1 MIDKIISRLI
11 SMGADLSS
19 RNAIKGAL
27 RILGED
33 EGLADY
39 VYVLVKNRAHRKEWA
54 ECPVERRLIFLPQC
68 LRNSKNCQA
77 ELTEKGYVCKKCG
90 SCDVVE
96 IVEMA
101 ESLGYRHIYIVP
113 GGSMIYRILKNFDMD
128 SFACL
133 GVACLPEL
141 CEVSERLSLKNIP
154 HQGIPLRKTGC
165 VDTEVDV
172 EKVKAFLMAGL
183 ENEKEGAGDNT
194 GKT

>member
-19 RNAIKGAL
+19 KNAIKGAL

-39 VYVLVKNRAHRKEWA
+39 VYILVKNRAYRKDWA
-54 ECPVERRLIFLPQC
+54 ELPVDRRLVFLPQC

-90 SCDVVE
+90 SCDIAE
-96 IVEMA
+96 IVEKA
-101 ESLGYRHIYIVP
+101 ESLGYKHIYIVP
-113 GGSMIYRILKNFDMD
+113 GGSMIYRILKNLDMD

-141 CEVSERLSLKNIP
+141 CEASERLSLKDIP
-154 HQGIPLRKTGC
+154 HQCVPLRKTGC

-172 EKVKAFLMAGL
+172 EEVKAFLTAGL
-183 ENEKEGAGDNT
+183 EHEKEETGDRS

>member
-11 SMGADLSS
+11 STGADLSS
-19 RNAIKGAL
+19 KNAIKGAL
-27 RILGED
+27 KILGED

-39 VYVLVKNRAHRKEWA
+39 IYILVKNRAYRRDWA
-54 ECPVERRLIFLPQC
+54 ELPVDRRLVFLPQC

-90 SCDVVE
+90 SCDIAE
-96 IVEMA
+96 IVEKA
-101 ESLGYRHIYIVP
+101 ESLGYKHIYIVP
-113 GGSMIYRILKNFDMD
+113 GGSMIYRNLKNLDMD
-128 SFACL
+128 TFACL

-141 CEVSERLSLKNIP
+141 CEASERLSLKDIP
-154 HQGIPLRKTGC
+154 HQCVPLRKTGC

-172 EKVKAFLMAGL
+172 EEVKAFLTAGL
-183 ENEKEGAGDNT
+183 EHEKEETGDRS